1 MTQNF
6 SRFRDFVIRERLKWR
21 HKRVENTFE
30 IYLIQSHDYSLL
42 DSREISNT
50 SLNVFELLEVK

>member
-6 SRFRDFVIRERLKWR
+6 SRFRDFVIRERLKWG
-21 HKRVENTFE
+21 HERVENTFE

>member
-1 MTQNF
+1 MTQNL
-6 SRFRDFVIRERLKWR
+6 SRFRDIVIRERLKWR

>member
-1 MTQNF
+1 MTQNL